1 MSQGRQGQRKAQQF
15 CRQVQRALNL
25 ALADRYEDDGLNE
38 LFVDD
43 VTLFV
48 DDVTPAPDRG
58 HLLVHVVVPANR
70 SVADALSSLRQDASR
85 LRSEVA
91 MTISR
96 KRAPELS
103 FVTRRTFSKSRSCL
117 TCTFQPMSASVSSL
131 PRAVKPWS
139 GGVQIVVGC
148 QTAPE
153 KGVCRPALLAHSGA
167 P

>member
-1 MSQGRQGQRKAQQF
+1 VRVRAQAGEHSLKHHNRRRKESSPFVDPDFAEALDGGRGAAMSQGRQVQHKAQQF

-38 LFVDD
+38 LFVDH
-43 VTLFV
+43 
-48 DDVTPAPDRG
+48 VTPAPDCG

-70 SVADALSSLRQDASR
+70 SVTDALSSLRQDASR

-103 FVTRRTFSKSRSCL
+103 FVPTT
-117 TCTFQPMSASVSSL
+117 P
-131 PRAVKPWS
+131 
-139 GGVQIVVGC
+139 GGGDDD
-148 QTAPE
+148 
-153 KGVCRPALLAHSGA
+153 
-167 P
+167 

>member
-1 MSQGRQGQRKAQQF
+1 LKSHNRRRGESSPSIDPDFARALRGSRSDSLSQGRQGERKAQQF

-38 LFVDD
+38 LFVDE
-43 VTLFV
+43 
-48 DDVTPAPDRG
+48 VTPAPDCG

-70 SVADALSSLRQDASR
+70 SVAEALGNLHKDAAR

-103 FVTRRTFSKSRSCL
+103 FI
-117 TCTFQPMSASVSSL
+117 P
-131 PRAVKPWS
+131 
-139 GGVQIVVGC
+139 
-148 QTAPE
+148 TAPE
-153 KGVCRPALLAHSGA
+153 RGTDD
-167 P
+167 

>member
-1 MSQGRQGQRKAQQF
+1 VRAQQGNSFLKHHNRRRGQSPPFVDPDFAEALAGIRRAGMPQGRQGERKARQF

-43 VTLFV
+43 VT
-48 DDVTPAPDRG
+48 PAPDCG
-58 HLLVHVVVPANR
+58 HLLVHVVVPASQ
-70 SVADALSSLRQDASR
+70 SVTDALSGLRQDASR

-103 FVTRRTFSKSRSCL
+103 FV
-117 TCTFQPMSASVSSL
+117 
-131 PRAVKPWS
+131 
-139 GGVQIVVGC
+139 
-148 QTAPE
+148 
-153 KGVCRPALLAHSGA
+153 PATPGRGDHD
-167 P
+167 

>member
-1 MSQGRQGQRKAQQF
+1 LKSRNRRRGESSPSIDPDFARALRGSRSDLSQGRQGERKTQQF

-38 LFVDD
+38 LFVDE
-43 VTLFV
+43 
-48 DDVTPAPDRG
+48 VTPAPDCG

-70 SVADALSSLRQDASR
+70 SVVEALSSLRQDAPR

-103 FVTRRTFSKSRSCL
+103 FI
-117 TCTFQPMSASVSSL
+117 P
-131 PRAVKPWS
+131 
-139 GGVQIVVGC
+139 
-148 QTAPE
+148 TAPE
-153 KGVCRPALLAHSGA
+153 GGGDD
-167 P
+167 

>member
-1 MSQGRQGQRKAQQF
+1 MHGKMRWIVYRLSPFEPTVRSTDAIPRAGHPRKNPQPWCF
-15 CRQVQRALNL
+15 PRQVQRALNL

-43 VTLFV
+43 VT
-48 DDVTPAPDRG
+48 PAPDCG

-70 SVADALSSLRQDASR
+70 SVMDALSSLRGDASR

-103 FVTRRTFSKSRSCL
+103 FVPTTPGEGDRTPPARS
-117 TCTFQPMSASVSSL
+117 
-131 PRAVKPWS
+131 
-139 GGVQIVVGC
+139 
-148 QTAPE
+148 
-153 KGVCRPALLAHSGA
+153 
-167 P
+167 

>member
-1 MSQGRQGQRKAQQF
+1 LKSNNRRRGDSSSSIDPEFARALRGSRSDSLSQGRQGERKTQQF

-25 ALADRYEDDGLNE
+25 ALADSDADDGLNE

-43 VTLFV
+43 VT
-48 DDVTPAPDRG
+48 PAPDSG

-70 SVADALSSLRQDASR
+70 SIVEALSGLRRDAAR

-103 FVTRRTFSKSRSCL
+103 FI
-117 TCTFQPMSASVSSL
+117 P
-131 PRAVKPWS
+131 
-139 GGVQIVVGC
+139 
-148 QTAPE
+148 TAPE
-153 KGVCRPALLAHSGA
+153 GGGDD
-167 P
+167 

>member
-1 MSQGRQGQRKAQQF
+1 MRTGQVRVRAQQGSILLKNHNRRRRESSPFVNPDFAEALGGGGSARMSKSQGQRKAQQF

-43 VTLFV
+43 VT
-48 DDVTPAPDRG
+48 PAPDCG

-70 SVADALSSLRQDASR
+70 SVTDALSSLRRDASR

-103 FVTRRTFSKSRSCL
+103 FV
-117 TCTFQPMSASVSSL
+117 PMA
-131 PRAVKPWS
+131 P
-139 GGVQIVVGC
+139 GGG
-148 QTAPE
+148 E
-153 KGVCRPALLAHSGA
+153 DD
-167 P
+167 

>member
-1 MSQGRQGQRKAQQF
+1 MYQGRQGQRKAQQF

-43 VTLFV
+43 VT
-48 DDVTPAPDRG
+48 PAPDCG

-70 SVADALSSLRQDASR
+70 SVTDALSSLRQDASR

-103 FVTRRTFSKSRSCL
+103 FVPAF
-117 TCTFQPMSASVSSL
+117 PD
-131 PRAVKPWS
+131 
-139 GGVQIVVGC
+139 GG
-148 QTAPE
+148 E
-153 KGVCRPALLAHSGA
+153 DE
-167 P
+167 